1 MRWAAFETSSRRPSV
16 AVRNGARLATRSLD
30 GERPHA
36 SDLLPAFEAAL
47 NELGLGPRELDAI
60 AVGTGPGSYTGLR
73 VGIATAL
80 GLARGCDALLV
91 GVPSFEAIAWGAL
104 AADHEAGVLLDARSR
119 ELYYAHYRRLDDGLE
134 VVTAP
139 CVLGRDEVASA
150 LPAGLP
156 LFADDAALRAAG
168 LADDDTREILHAPAR
183 AEHILE
189 LGAQRLARSGPMDA
203 AQIEPLYLRAFAA
216 QPRKR

>member
-1 MRWAAFETSSRRPSV
+1 MRWAAFETSSRQPSV
-16 AVRNGARLATRSLD
+16 AVRDGDRLATRSLD

-36 SDLLPAFEAAL
+36 SDLLPAFENAL
-47 NELGLGPRELDAI
+47 DELGLGPRQIDAI

-80 GLARGCDALLV
+80 GLARGSDALLV

-104 AADHEAGVLLDARSR
+104 AADHEAGVLLDARAR
-119 ELYYAHYRRLDDGLE
+119 ELYFAHYRRLAGELE

-139 CVLGRDEVASA
+139 CVLARDAIGAA
-150 LPAGLP
+150 LPPGLP

-168 LADDDTREILHAPAR
+168 LEGDDTREILCASAH
-183 AEHILE
+183 AEHILD
-189 LGAQRLARSGPMDA
+189 LGALRLARSGPMDA